1 MAGGAAICQLYVG
14 KALQPVRDGF
24 PSLKICHYMNDIVN
38 CGPKEE
44 SIQQAYGL
52 LNVTLKNN
60 GLIIAPEKYSSL
72 MLVIF
77 LGAIITLRC
86 VNPQKISIRKDHL
99 KTLND
104 F

>member
-1 MAGGAAICQLYVG
+1 MANSPAICQLYVE

-24 PSLKICHYMNDIVN
+24 PSLKICHYMKDIVN

-52 LNVTLKNN
+52 LNETLKNN
-60 GLIIAPEKYSSL
+60 GLIIAPEKVQQSN
-72 MLVIF
+72 
-77 LGAIITLRC
+77 
-86 VNPQKISIRKDHL
+86 VNH
-99 KTLND
+99 